1 MESKSPAYSETKQ
14 GILLSDS
21 RLFKYIAPALIVC
34 IGIALSVLLLM
45 TTEKMEDAR
54 IKAGF
59 EQDAQNRFNS
69 FKNISDNYLMELE
82 AFKAFFAASG
92 KITRADFRVFAKEL
106 LSHFNRTQAL
116 EWIPRVPDPERA
128 AYEAK
133 ARREGF
139 PDFQIT
145 ERTAQGIIVKAD
157 RRKEY
162 FPVYFIEPFKG
173 NETALGHDL
182 ASEPLILAALNYAR
196 DTEQVTATAGIK
208 PVQEKGGSYSV
219 LILQPVYRKGP
230 PSDSI
235 KAKRKNIDGFM
246 LGAFRLGD
254 LLEEAMSSFAPAGID
269 IYLFDISANDKENI
283 LYFHASRVRAVQT
296 LPVSNFIELTKGL
309 HYSGSFEMAGRKW
322 LALYIPTPDY
332 ISSRKTLDAWWFFA
346 GGILVTGLLTGYI
359 RLINNQTA
367 QNRQYTAGL
376 LRAKEELENEIAER
390 KIAENNL
397 QKAEQEIRTIYNSIA
412 GHLTVVDRNF
422 RIVSFNSVVEKQFG
436 SDIKGKLCYEVYQNR
451 KHICPDCGAKITF
464 ETGEPAFIFMP
475 ATSVSNPFE
484 IHTSPIFDEQGE
496 IVAVVEHGIEVTEKV
511 KALEALKKSE
521 ERFKALTEST
531 SDWIWEVDENGIYT
545 YVSPKIKELLGYEPK
560 EVIGKTPFD
569 FMPQEE
575 ARRVVEEFGEI
586 VKARRPIIRLENINL
601 HKDGYPVVLETSGV
615 PIFDAKGSFR
625 GYRGIDRN
633 ITERK
638 IIEKKLQLASNYNR
652 SLIEASL
659 DPLVTID
666 VNGKIT
672 DVNTAT
678 EAVTGYSREELI
690 GTDFSDYFTE
700 PEKAQAGYQK
710 VFKDGM
716 VYDYALELNHRH
728 GHITPVLYNAS
739 VYRNETG
746 EIAGVFAAARD
757 ITELKKMEDL
767 IRASLEEKEI
777 LLREIHHRV
786 KNNMTVIYSLLDLQS
801 KFTSKLHEREILND
815 AKARIKAMA
824 LIHEKLYR
832 SKDMTKID
840 FSDYLRDILN
850 NMLMSYLKDPG
861 RITLNIDV
869 RDVDLGMDD
878 AIPCGLIIN
887 ELVSNALKHAL
898 PEYRTCEITVGMR
911 SYDKDM
917 IELIVADNGIGLPA
931 DLDTRKKASMGL
943 SLVDALVNQ
952 LHGKIELH
960 KDEGTKFRITFMS
973 HK

>member
-14 GILLSDS
+14 VILLSDS
-21 RLFKYIAPALIVC
+21 RLFKHIAPALIVC
-34 IGIALSVLLLM
+34 IGIALSVLLFM
-45 TTEKMEDAR
+45 STGKMEDDR

-59 EQDAQNRFNS
+59 EQDAQNRFTS
-69 FKNISDNYLMELE
+69 FKNISENYLLELE
-82 AFKAFFAASG
+82 TLKAFYAASE
-92 KITRADFRVFAKEL
+92 KVTRAEFRVFTKEL
-106 LSHFNRTQAL
+106 LSHFNRTKAL
-116 EWIPRVPDPERA
+116 EWIPRVPDTERA
-128 AYEAK
+128 AYEAE

-145 ERTAQGIIVKAD
+145 ERTVQGVMVKAA

-173 NETALGHDL
+173 NEAALGNDL
-182 ASEPLILAALNYAR
+182 ASEPLNLAALNYAR

-208 PVQEKGGSYSV
+208 LVQEKGGSYGV
-219 LILQPVYRKGP
+219 LILQPVYRKGLP
-230 PSDSI
+230 ADSI
-235 KAKRKNIDGFM
+235 KAKRKNLEGFM
-246 LGAFRLGD
+246 LGAFRIGD
-254 LLEEAMSSFAPAGID
+254 LLEEAMSSFVSEGID
-269 IYLFDISANDKENI
+269 VYLYDISANDKENI
-283 LYFHASRVRAVQT
+283 LYFHASRLRAVQT
-296 LPVSNFIELTKGL
+296 SPVSNINELTKGL
-309 HYSGSFEMAGRKW
+309 HYSESFDVAGRKW

-332 ISSRKTLDAWWFFA
+332 ISSRKTWDAWWFLA

-367 QNRQYTAGL
+367 QDRQYTAGL

-390 KIAENNL
+390 KKAEHNL

-436 SDIKGKLCYEVYQNR
+436 SDIKGKFCYEVYQGR
-451 KHICPDCGAKITF
+451 KHICPDCGAKTTF
-464 ETGEPAFIFMP
+464 ETGKPAFIFMP

-484 IHTSPIFDEQGE
+484 IYTSPIFDEQRE

-511 KALEALKKSE
+511 KVMEALKESE

-531 SDWIWEVDENGIYT
+531 SDWIWAVDENAIYT
-545 YVSPKIKELLGYEPK
+545 YASPKIKDLLGYEPK

-575 ARRVVEEFGEI
+575 ARRVAEEFGEI
-586 VKARRPIIRLENINL
+586 VKAQRTIERLENVNL
-601 HKDGYPVVLETSGV
+601 HKNGRLVVLETSGV
-615 PIFDAKGSFR
+615 PISDAEGYFR
-625 GYRGIDRN
+625 GYRGIDRD

-638 IIEKKLQLASNYNR
+638 
-652 SLIEASL
+652 
-659 DPLVTID
+659 
-666 VNGKIT
+666 
-672 DVNTAT
+672 
-678 EAVTGYSREELI
+678 
-690 GTDFSDYFTE
+690 
-700 PEKAQAGYQK
+700 
-710 VFKDGM
+710 
-716 VYDYALELNHRH
+716 
-728 GHITPVLYNAS
+728 
-739 VYRNETG
+739 
-746 EIAGVFAAARD
+746 
-757 ITELKKMEDL
+757 KMEDR
-767 IRASLEEKEI
+767 IVASLEEKEI

-801 KFTSKLHEREILND
+801 KFTSERHEREMLND

-832 SKDMTKID
+832 SKDMAKID

-850 NMLMSYLKDPG
+850 NMCMSYLKDPG
-861 RITLNIDV
+861 RIKLNIEV
-869 RDVDLGMDD
+869 RDVDLGIDD

-887 ELVSNALKHAL
+887 ELVSNTLKHAF
-898 PEYRTCEITVGMR
+898 PEGRKGEITVGMR

-931 DLDTRKKASMGL
+931 DIDSRKKTSMGL

-960 KDEGTKFRITFMS
+960 KEEGTRFTITFMS